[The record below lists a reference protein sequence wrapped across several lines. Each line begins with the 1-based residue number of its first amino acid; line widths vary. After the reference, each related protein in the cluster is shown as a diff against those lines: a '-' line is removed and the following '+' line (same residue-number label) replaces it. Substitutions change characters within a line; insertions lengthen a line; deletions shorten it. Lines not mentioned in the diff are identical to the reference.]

1 MKRQTL
7 LLFIAFTLSISLFSQ
22 EKVRNL
28 ILMIPDGTSSSI
40 LSLARWYKFGVCAA
54 DNCRLAIDPH
64 LCGLVS
70 TYNSDSPIGDSAPTG
85 SAYATGHLSNTGF
98 VATYPVSSGAD
109 RDLIRV
115 DPLKAYH
122 PLFTILEAAQLQGKS
137 TGLVVTCEF
146 PHATPADFS
155 AHTFNREDKEGIAIQ
170 MVHNHLNVIFG
181 GGMQYLDPAKRADGM
196 DLLNELR
203 LRGYTLATTVEQFRS
218 LNPADTLVYGI
229 FAEKDLPYDLDRDPA
244 DVPSLAEMTKKA
256 IQILAPNPNGF
267 FLMVEG
273 SKIDWAAHANDAAG
287 IITEYLA
294 FDDAVKETI
303 DFANRDGY
311 TAVVVAPDHGNS
323 GISLGNRRTE
333 GDYDELPLN
342 DLTGPL
348 RACKRTAEGI
358 ARLISETPSN
368 TGKIF
373 FDNTGI
379 RLSEEQI
386 RGLMDADTS
395 ANVDLLPNEVAR
407 LISDHTC
414 VGFTTHGHTGEDVM
428 LAVYHPGNIH
438 PLGVVK
444 NVELNE
450 YMTRIL
456 AVPNLDSL
464 TEARFC
470 IDTVALRGLTL
481 ELMAGGKSLPTLVVR
496 PEKNSKLR
504 ALVTASKDEVIL
516 LKKDQVVNTIPLHSL
531 AVYVEPLGHFFLPK
545 DTGARL
551 RAAFQP

>member
-1 MKRQTL
+1 MKRQIL
-7 LLFIAFTLSISLFSQ
+7 ILFLAFTVSTSLFSQ
-22 EKVRNL
+22 EKVKNL

-85 SAYATGHLSNTGF
+85 SAYATGHLSNSGF
-98 VATYPVSSGAD
+98 VATYPVSSGAG

-122 PLFTILEAAQLQGKS
+122 PMFTILEAVRMQGKS

-155 AHTFNREDKEGIAIQ
+155 AHTHNREDKEGIAVQ
-170 MVHNHLNVIFG
+170 MVHNHLNVMFG
-181 GGMQYLDPAKRADGM
+181 GGMQYLDPVKRADGM

-203 LRGYTLATTVEQFRS
+203 LRDYTLASTIEQFRS
-218 LNPADTLVYGI
+218 LTPADTLVYGI
-229 FAEKDLPYDLDRDPA
+229 FAEKDLPYDLDRDPTE
-244 DVPSLAEMTKKA
+244 VPSLAEMTKKA
-256 IQILAPNPNGF
+256 IQILSRNPNGF

-294 FDDAVKETI
+294 FDDAVKEAV

-323 GISLGNRRTE
+323 GISLGNRRTD
-333 GDYDELPLN
+333 GNYDELPLN

-348 RACKRTAEGI
+348 RACKHTAEGI
-358 ARLISETPSN
+358 ARLISENPSN

-379 RLSEEQI
+379 TLSGEQI
-386 RGLMDADTS
+386 QLLMDADTS
-395 ANVDLLPNEVAR
+395 SNVNLLPNEVAR

-414 VGFTTHGHTGEDVM
+414 VGFTTSGHTGEDVM
-428 LAVYHPGNIH
+428 LAVYHPGNIL

-450 YMTRIL
+450 YMTLIL
-456 AVPNLDSL
+456 GVPSLDSL

-470 IDTVALRGLTL
+470 IDTVSLRGLSM
-481 ELMAGGKSLPTLVVR
+481 ELMADGKSLPTLVIR

-504 ALVTASKDEVIL
+504 ALVTASDDEIVL
-516 LKKDQVVNTIPLHSL
+516 LKKDQIVKTIPIHSL
-531 AVYVEPLGHFFLPK
+531 AVYSEPLGHFFLPRE
-545 DTGARL
+545 TGERL
-551 RAAFQP
+551 KKEFQP

>member
-1 MKRQTL
+1 MKRHFL
-7 LLFIAFTLSISLFSQ
+7 ISVLFFVFSVSLYPQ
-22 EKVRNL
+22 EKIKNL

-85 SAYATGHLSNTGF
+85 STYATGHLSNTGF
-98 VATYPVSSGAD
+98 VATYPVSSGAG

-122 PLFTILEAAQLQGKS
+122 PMFTILEATQLQGKS

-155 AHTFNREDKEGIAIQ
+155 AHTPNREDKEGIAIQ
-170 MVHNHLNVIFG
+170 MVHNHLDVLFG
-181 GGMQYLDPAKRADGM
+181 GGMQYLDPVRRADGR

-203 LRGYTLATTVEQFRS
+203 LRNYTLASTVEQFQS
-218 LNPADTLVYGI
+218 LTPADTPVYGI
-229 FAEKDLPYDLDRDPA
+229 FAEKDLPYDLDRDPTK
-244 DVPSLAEMTKKA
+244 VPSLAEMTKKA
-256 IQILAPNPNGF
+256 IQILARNPNGF

-273 SKIDWAAHANDAAG
+273 SKIDWAAHANDATG

-294 FDDAVKETI
+294 FDEAVKEAI

-358 ARLISETPSN
+358 ARLIGETPSN

-379 RLSEEQI
+379 RLSSEQI
-386 RGLMDADTS
+386 QALMDADTS
-395 ANVDLLPNEVAR
+395 TNINLLPSEVAR
-407 LISDHTC
+407 LISDNTC

-428 LAVYHPGNIH
+428 LAVYHPGNYR
-438 PLGVVK
+438 PSGVLK
-444 NVELNE
+444 NVDLNH

-456 AVPNLDSL
+456 GIPDLDSL
-464 TEARFC
+464 TKARFS
-470 IDTVALRGLTL
+470 IDSVALKGLDWQITEVDRGRR
-481 ELMAGGKSLPTLVVR
+481 LVIR
-496 PEKNSKLR
+496 SEKEKNLR
-504 ALVTASKDEVIL
+504 AEIEASTDYIII
-516 LKKDQVVNTIPLHSL
+516 LKKEKPVKRIPIGSL
-531 AVYVEPLGHFFLPK
+531 AIFVEPLQHFFIPK
-545 DTGARL
+545 FLGDIL
-551 RAAFQP
+551 KEELLYE